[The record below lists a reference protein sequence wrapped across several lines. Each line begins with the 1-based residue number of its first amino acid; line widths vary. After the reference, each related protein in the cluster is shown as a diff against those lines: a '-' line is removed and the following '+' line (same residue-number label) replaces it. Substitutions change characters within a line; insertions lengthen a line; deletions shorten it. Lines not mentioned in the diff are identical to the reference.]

1 MQQTQ
6 TMKVDTYTKIVLTT
20 IALALVGLVFR
31 DIPIIPSLQAAPP
44 VDRGDQVVKV
54 QIVSIDES
62 NTLRWEALPVKIEE

>member
-1 MQQTQ
+1 MQSNQIIQ
-6 TMKVDTYTKIVLTT
+6 VDLYTKIVLTT

-31 DIPIIPSLQAAPP
+31 DIPLISSLQAAP

-62 NTLRWEALPVKIEE
+62 STLRWEALPVKMEE